1 MLIAII
7 VLVVVL
13 MSMLGMVLMS
23 RTSMFSKEDMTA
35 SAVARRI
42 LEECETEPFSTIA
55 DTGYVRDYTVGKYN
69 AHVTVTSLDQA
80 GAKVYAAKVMVE
92 LTWDAP
98 GTGRGNVALER
109 VISAGGHKNVGEFD

>member
-1 MLIAII
+1 MLIAIM

-13 MSMLGMVLMS
+13 MSMLGMVMIS

-42 LEECETEPFSTIA
+42 LEECETAPFATIA
-55 DTGYVRDYTVGKYN
+55 DTGYAMNYTVGKYD

-80 GAKVYAAKVMVE
+80 GAKVYAATLRVE
-92 LTWDAP
+92 VTWDAP